1 MVIFQVKINEK
12 NNPLFNNPN
21 NAIKLQFFFTQ
32 RKIIQSNEL
41 TAIVDAKL
49 SKVNAGKIIF
59 Q

>member
-1 MVIFQVKINEK
+1 MKK

-41 TAIVDAKL
+41 TTNFEAKL
-49 SKVNAGKIIF
+49 RTINADKII
-59 Q
+59 